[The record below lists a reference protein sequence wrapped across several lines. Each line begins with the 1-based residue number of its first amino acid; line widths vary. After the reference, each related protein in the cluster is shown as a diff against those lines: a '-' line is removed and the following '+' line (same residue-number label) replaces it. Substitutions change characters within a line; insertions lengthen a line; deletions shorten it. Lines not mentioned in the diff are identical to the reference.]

1 MRRDVIFLWVSLV
14 LLGFALRV
22 YRLGSPPMRWDEG
35 WSLGLASLSWG
46 EINRITALDVH
57 PPFYYYLLK
66 PWLALGKDEF
76 WTRYLSVLSGT
87 LAIPLIGAMGRAWCG
102 RETGT
107 LAAFYAAIAPILIY
121 YAQVTR
127 MFALAVALIALAGY
141 VLLRALSDEELSHW
155 LYFLLA
161 SAAALY
167 TFYYTAFIVAAFLAY
182 ALIVAR
188 KRQGT
193 LRRLSLAFGTLV
205 VLYLPWLLY
214 ALGPMWH
221 RVGRRT
227 GFAFSPADAFVFFKE
242 GIFALAFAY
251 GTGWWAVHILL
262 GLIGGGLLLA
272 WRRKALGGE
281 LVLPLLALFLT
292 LAGVSVGA
300 KAHMFAARY
309 LILASPFLALALA
322 RALEML
328 RRRSPALLALGLAVL
343 VASILPSIAHYVYAK
358 TYEVSEPFDP
368 EAVYRFLQGKAHPE
382 DVVFF
387 NVLSLAGA
395 YERYRTPQDAAWSYA
410 LSWDPVIEPLE
421 QALGRIEEAS
431 RFHRRLWFVFYKG
444 TVAANARLKEWLD
457 CHLYPAFGQ
466 WDGDILYELYL
477 SPANPLLA
485 AGRQGRFE
493 GGILLRRTAFTPS
506 TGPGGEI
513 GVLLAWQATEEVPA
527 DYKVFVHAYTLDGR
541 LVAQH
546 DAHPVNELRPTS
558 GWRQGELV
566 LDRHGLV
573 LPPDAPP
580 ELLLAVGLYEPSTGR
595 RLLLADGSDHLPIGK
610 VQVRCMF
617 SQ

>member
-1 MRRDVIFLWVSLV
+1 
-14 LLGFALRV
+14 
-22 YRLGSPPMRWDEG
+22 
-35 WSLGLASLSWG
+35 
-46 EINRITALDVH
+46 
-57 PPFYYYLLK
+57 
-66 PWLALGKDEF
+66 
-76 WTRYLSVLSGT
+76 
-87 LAIPLIGAMGRAWCG
+87 MGRAWCG